1 MPLANHFIH
10 HLAPEVVKLVQQDAT
25 TPEVVTQAI
34 QLLEVLLEVTIDE
47 KSKKYIIIQLILSIV
62 IESVMM
68 SMLIP
73 LFVSLF
79 HESPQNA
86 SKSRQLIH
94 DTALQRLIAIG
105 PKYPQ
110 PFRSVMTSS
119 PELKARL
126 EAAIKSSQSA
136 IKPDKQVTRTGPSTK
151 PTITLKMDFSNFK

>member
-10 HLAPEVVKLVQQDAT
+10 HLAPEVVKLVQQDST
-25 TPEVVTQAI
+25 TPEVVTQAM

-73 LFVSLF
+73 LFISLF
-79 HESPQNA
+79 HESPQNG

>member
-1 MPLANHFIH
+1 
-10 HLAPEVVKLVQQDAT
+10 
-25 TPEVVTQAI
+25 
-34 QLLEVLLEVTIDE
+34 
-47 KSKKYIIIQLILSIV
+47 
-62 IESVMM
+62 MM

-73 LFVSLF
+73 LFISLF
-79 HESPQNA
+79 LESPQNA
-86 SKSRQLIH
+86 TKPRQLIH

-136 IKPDKQVTRTGPSTK
+136 VKPDRQVTRTGPSSK